1 MDPKDLRRLYDQKK
15 AEKAAK
21 TARLTEAN
29 TKVAGELNERTADAK
44 AALKNVVLP
53 YLTEV
58 AANID
63 SGEFV
68 FQTTSVDPSDKEP
81 VAVWFKIGSSRGYVI
96 DVTGGNVRVGT
107 TNFNAKGIAS
117 MVLAFV
123 IPANQEPFVGTIAD
137 LTREKIGKLIQ
148 VAIAEG

>member
-1 MDPKDLRRLYDQKK
+1 MTDGVVKISKMM
-15 AEKAAK
+15 
-21 TARLTEAN
+21 
-29 TKVAGELNERTADAK
+29 ADA
-44 AALKNVVLP
+44 AIMQSSG
-53 YLTEV
+53 TT
-58 AANID
+58 ID
-63 SGEFV
+63 GGEFV